1 MGLPDTSTHPICT
14 ACRTAGELRDHDTC
28 TGCIGC
34 GCHLSAKF
42 GHWITDPAN
51 RPDR

>member
-1 MGLPDTSTHPICT
+1 MGLPDTSTHPMCT
-14 ACRTAGELRDHDTC
+14 SCRKAGQLHEHDGC

-34 GCHLSAKF
+34 GCVQSAKF

-51 RPDR
+51 RKSR